1 MGNGA
6 VIVVAPRHLDLTVPV
21 IVTDDVQKTMAIIA
35 KKYYFPK
42 EKSFKLI
49 GVTGTNG
56 KTTVSHMICDIL
68 KNSGKKVG
76 IIGTNGIFIRG
87 ERKKIEQS
95 TPTTPGALELW
106 QIFGVMEE
114 AVEYV
119 VMEVSSHALSLKR
132 VWGCEFDVAVF
143 TNLTRDHLDFHENME
158 EYKKAKEKLFKICKK
173 AVINID
179 DITGTGFYSN
189 VGVPKLSV
197 GLNDADLSV
206 HALSLNDEGSA
217 FKIEYENQ
225 FCNVKLKLPG
235 KFNVYN
241 ALLSAGACI
250 SLGFDFEE
258 VIDGLNNSRPVKGR
272 MEKIPTDKGFSIIID
287 YAHTPDGLEK
297 LIHTAKGFSK
307 GRVITLFGCGGD
319 RDKTKRPLMGEISGR
334 FSDYTIITSDN
345 PRTENPISI
354 IEDIFSGIRK
364 TDGKYTVIPD
374 RRLAIEHAI
383 SIARK
388 NDVILLAGKGQ
399 EDYQIIGEEKIHFD
413 EREIVE
419 KILQKKE

>member
-1 MGNGA
+1 M
-6 VIVVAPRHLDLTVPV
+6 
-21 IVTDDVQKTMAIIA
+21 IA
-35 KKYYFPK
+35 
-42 EKSFKLI
+42 
-49 GVTGTNG
+49 
-56 KTTVSHMICDIL
+56 
-68 KNSGKKVG
+68 
-76 IIGTNGIFIRG
+76 
-87 ERKKIEQS
+87 
-95 TPTTPGALELW
+95 
-106 QIFGVMEE
+106 
-114 AVEYV
+114 
-119 VMEVSSHALSLKR
+119 
-132 VWGCEFDVAVF
+132 
-143 TNLTRDHLDFHENME
+143 
-158 EYKKAKEKLFKICKK
+158 
-173 AVINID
+173 
-179 DITGTGFYSN
+179 
-189 VGVPKLSV
+189 
-197 GLNDADLSV
+197 
-206 HALSLNDEGSA
+206 
-217 FKIEYENQ
+217 
-225 FCNVKLKLPG
+225 
-235 KFNVYN
+235 
-241 ALLSAGACI
+241 
-250 SLGFDFEE
+250 
-258 VIDGLNNSRPVKGR
+258 GLNNSRPVKGR
-272 MEKIPTDKGFSIIID
+272 MEKIPTDKEFSIIID
-287 YAHTPDGLEK
+287 YAHSPDGLEK